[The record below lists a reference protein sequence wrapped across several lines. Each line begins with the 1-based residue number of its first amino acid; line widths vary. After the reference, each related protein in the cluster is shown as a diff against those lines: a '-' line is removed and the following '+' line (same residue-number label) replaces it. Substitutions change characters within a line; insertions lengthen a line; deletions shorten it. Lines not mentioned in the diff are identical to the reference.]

1 MNHFRILIVEDDGRL
16 AEELS
21 EYLQGRGFS
30 VLSAASPSQALQL
43 TRAHD
48 IDVAL
53 IDIKL
58 PEYDGLQ
65 LLRFLKQEF
74 PALQAIMMSGH
85 GDMDTVIQALRQGA
99 FDYLAKPFTPPE
111 LEAAVIRLQRYL
123 ASLRENRNL
132 RQALSQVL
140 SGGGGELLLGSSEP
154 LRRVRERID
163 KAAGV
168 EAAVI
173 ILGESGTGKELAARA
188 IHYQGPRSGGP
199 FVAVNCAA
207 LPQSTVE
214 SELFGHVRGAFTGA
228 TADRKGHI
236 RSADGGTLFLDE
248 IGELPLELQAKFLR
262 VLETRTVRSLG
273 SDREVP
279 VDFRVICA
287 TNRPLTDMVREG
299 RFREDLYYRLSVLEI
314 VMPSLNQ
321 IPEDIP
327 VLARHLWVTLSL
339 RMGKPERNL
348 PEGFLKYLRQ
358 RRYSGNVRELRN
370 IVERALILGP
380 EEVMANPEGQNSPS
394 TDLDELNLRTQ
405 EVRLIR
411 LALER
416 TGGNHTRAAE
426 LLGISRQALL
436 RRLAEMAPH
445 S

>member
-327 VLARHLWVTLSL
+327 VLARHFWATLSL

-380 EEVMANPEGQNSPS
+380 EEVMANSEGQNSPS
-394 TDLDELNLRTQ
+394 TGPDELNLRTQ

>member
-327 VLARHLWVTLSL
+327 VLARHFWVTLSL

-348 PEGFLKYLRQ
+348 PEGFLKYLSQ

-380 EEVMANPEGQNSPS
+380 EEVMANSEGQNSPS
-394 TDLDELNLRTQ
+394 TGPDELNLRTQ